1 MAQVLGIKKRD
12 VSLVKGDKSSE
23 KVLLIE
29 ELNGLTPAG
38 VIEILKASMND

>member
-1 MAQVLGIKKRD
+1 

-29 ELNGLTPAG
+29 EPNGLTPAA
-38 VIEILKASMND
+38 VIEILKASLNDS